1 MLAFGMT
8 SLQSPT
14 GPQRVG
20 GATTPPT
27 VAPAGLTAAE
37 AASRLVKFG
46 PNEIETGGRFH
57 QLRSGLGLLA
67 NPLVLILLV
76 ASIVSGIVGE
86 VLSAALIVTIVLLS
100 VGLDF
105 FQSFRSEQAAS
116 RLQGLVALTAR
127 VWRDGQITNI
137 PLRDVVPG
145 DILELQAG
153 DLLPADAKLQT
164 AVTLSVDQAA
174 LTGEPLPVE
183 KRVGDAEAGQL
194 FAGTSVV
201 SGMGRAEVTNT
212 GAHTQFGAIAHALIE
227 KAPPTEYERGAR
239 SFGLLIMR
247 TVVGLVLLVF
257 LISAILHRDTLQ
269 SLLFAL
275 ALAVG
280 LTPEFLPMII
290 TVTLAAGAKRMAHGK
305 VIVKRLQAIENLGTM
320 DVLCSDKTGTLTL
333 GTLTLRASVDV
344 LGAPSD
350 AVLRW
355 ACVNSA
361 LESGVR
367 SPLDAAILAHDHP
380 AITAYEKRA
389 ELPFDFQR
397 RLTSVLAAGP
407 AAEGGES
414 CLQVLTKGAPESVLA
429 ACTTVD
435 TSDGPQPCT
444 DTLRQSAIDTYD
456 RLSRSGYHVLAV
468 ARKRTTADRHTL
480 TVDDERGLALCGFVA
495 FLDPPDPSARETVAA
510 LARSGVAMKILTG
523 DGEAVTRTICEQVGL
538 KTEHVVLG
546 DDLER
551 LSDNAL
557 AAIVEHTDIFARVN
571 PAQKNRL
578 IRALKRNQHVVGY
591 MGDGINDAPSLHS
604 ADVGI
609 SVSNGVDVAKAAA
622 DVILLEKSLAAIYR
636 GVVEGRRSF
645 GNITKYVLMGTSS
658 NFGNMLSMAVAAAVL
673 PFLPLLPAQILL
685 NNFLYDISQLSI
697 PTDNVDASW
706 MAIPRRWDG
715 AMIRRFMF
723 GLGPVSSLYDFLTF
737 GVMLWIFRAGPELF
751 RAGWFIES
759 LATQTLVI
767 FVIRTAGN
775 PFKSRPSRAL
785 ILTVLGGVV
794 AGLIV
799 VISPVRELLG
809 FGLLPPLFFVVLALM
824 TLTYLGLVQ
833 VLKRRFYEASG
844 WHA

>member
-1 MLAFGMT
+1 L
-8 SLQSPT
+8 
-14 GPQRVG
+14 
-20 GATTPPT
+20 TTP
-27 VAPAGLTAAE
+27 VAPPGLTSAE
-37 AASRLVKFG
+37 AARQLREVG
-46 PNEIETGGRFH
+46 PNLIETGGRFR
-57 QLRSGLGLLA
+57 QLRVGLGLLA
-67 NPLVLILLV
+67 NPLVVILLA
-76 ASIVSGIVGE
+76 ASVVSGIVGE
-86 VLSAALIVTIVLLS
+86 ALDAGIIVTIVLLS

-105 FQSFRSEQAAS
+105 FQSFRSEQAAT

-127 VWRDGQITNI
+127 VWRDGKLADI

-145 DILELQAG
+145 DVLELQAG
-153 DLLPADAKLQT
+153 DLLPADAQLVT

-174 LTGEPLPVE
+174 LTGESLPVE
-183 KRVGDAEAGQL
+183 KRVGDGPDGQL

-201 SGMGRAEVTNT
+201 SGIGRAEVTHT
-212 GAHTQFGAIAHALIE
+212 GARTQFGAIAHALVE

-247 TVVGLVLLVF
+247 TVFGLVLLVF
-257 LISAILHRDTLQ
+257 LISAVLHHDALQ

-290 TVTLAAGAKRMAHGK
+290 TVTLAAGAQRMAQGK

-320 DVLCSDKTGTLTL
+320 DVLCSDKTGTLTH
-333 GTLTLRASVDV
+333 GALTLQASVDV
-344 LGAPSD
+344 LGAESR

-380 AITAYEKRA
+380 AIAMYEKRA

-397 RLTSVLAAGP
+397 RLVSVLVSGP
-407 AAEGGES
+407 TEEGGATAV
-414 CLQVLTKGAPESVLA
+414 QVVTKGAPESVMA
-429 ACTTVD
+429 ACTAAD
-435 TSDGPQPCT
+435 AAGGPQPFA
-444 DTLRQSAIDTYD
+444 DALHQSALETYAK
-456 RLSRSGYHVLAV
+456 LSREGYHVLAV
-468 ARKRTTADRHTL
+468 ARKPVAADQHTL
-480 TVDDERGLALCGFVA
+480 TREDERGLVLSGFVA
-495 FLDPPDPSARETVAA
+495 FLDPPDPSAVETVAA
-510 LARSGVAMKILTG
+510 LKRSGVAIKILTG
-523 DGEAVTRTICEQVGL
+523 DGPLVTGTVCTQVGL
-538 KTEHVVLG
+538 KTDRVVLG
-546 DDLER
+546 DELEK
-551 LSDNAL
+551 LSDSAL
-557 AAIVEHTDIFARVN
+557 AAIVEQTDVFARVN

-578 IRALKRNQHVVGY
+578 IRALKRNRHVVGY
-591 MGDGINDAPSLHS
+591 LGDGINDAPSLHS

-622 DVILLEKSLAAIYR
+622 DIILLEKSLAAIYR

-658 NFGNMLSMAVAAAVL
+658 NFGNMLSMAAAAALL

-685 NNFLYDISQLSI
+685 NNFLYDLSQLSI

-706 MAIPRRWDG
+706 MAVPRKWDG
-715 AMIRRFMF
+715 AMIQRFMF

-737 GVMLWIFRAGPELF
+737 GVMLWIFNAGPELF

-767 FVIRTAGN
+767 FVIRTAGS
-775 PFKSRPSRAL
+775 PLQSRPSRAL
-785 ILTVLGGVV
+785 VLTVLGGVL
-794 AGLIV
+794 AGLLIV
-799 VISPVRELLG
+799 VSPVGGLLG
-809 FGLLPPLFFVVLALM
+809 FAPLPPLFFGVLLLM
-824 TLTYLGLVQ
+824 IVTYLGLVQ
-833 VLKRRFYEASG
+833 VVKRRFYQASG
-844 WHA
+844 WTA